1 MLVTLETKR
10 LILRPFNINDASD
23 MYNGWTSDEEVT
35 KYVTWNTHKNIA
47 ETINLLNI
55 WITQYSKE
63 ERINFAITL
72 KDNNE
77 LIGGID
83 VVGYLDG
90 IPVLGYCISRKHWN
104 KGYASEATQE
114 VINFLFSLGHNEI
127 IIDAMIENISSNKVI
142 QKCNGVFINTYK
154 DFNKSKNKEVEINRY
169 KVYKKSD
176 VE

>member
-1 MLVTLETKR
+1 MLLTLETDR
-10 LILRPFNINDASD
+10 LLLRPFKKEDAESVFNNYASD
-23 MYNGWTSDEEVT
+23 DEVT
-35 KYVTWNTHKNIA
+35 KYVTWCTHQNVEVTKS
-47 ETINLLNI
+47 LLDF
-55 WITQYSKE
+55 WIKQYEKE
-63 ERINFAITL
+63 ERINFAIEL
-72 KDNNE
+72 KENSE